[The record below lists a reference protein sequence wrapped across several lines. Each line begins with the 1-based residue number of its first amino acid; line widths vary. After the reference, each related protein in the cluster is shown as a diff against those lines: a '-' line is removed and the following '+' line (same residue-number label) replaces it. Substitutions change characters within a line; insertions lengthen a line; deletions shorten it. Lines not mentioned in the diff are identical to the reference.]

1 MQNSRLAVADWSNL
15 QQTEVRIMKNT
26 KYLECFPQN
35 VSFSSL
41 FTGYITVLLYK
52 LFLPMQ
58 IETKTGKKDAVI
70 ILRLTPEQKERVH
83 QAATENGRS
92 VSEIIRE
99 LLTKK
104 FK

>member
-1 MQNSRLAVADWSNL
+1 
-15 QQTEVRIMKNT
+15 MKKT
-26 KYLECFPQN
+26 KYLECFPQI
-35 VSFSSL
+35 VSFSCL
-41 FTGYITVLLYK
+41 FTGYTTVFLYK
-52 LFLPMQ
+52 LFLPMHT
-58 IETKTGKKDAVI
+58 ERKTGKKDAVI

-104 FK
+104 LK